1 MSRRTEQSGCNPST
15 RLGISLTVLMLLHS
29 SALPVAAQ
37 LPPSVK
43 AGAST
48 TVIGDTANLLATL
61 RRDSLIARRTRRA
74 LADSA
79 RRAVRYG
86 GDVPAQPQRVR
97 MPDLYRLTEAEARD
111 LIRAQAHLE
120 IRTRATRDTSQAD
133 LDGRVI
139 AQSPLRDSTVTPTT
153 IVLVVL
159 GHYVPAS
166 EPVTVPDSV
175 TVPELRKRPVRR
187 AQDSLLV
194 LGLRGVLDT
203 VVTDAELPRALV
215 LSQRPAA
222 MTRVA
227 VGDVVRLTVF
237 VTPPDNSIEVPDLVD
252 MQQTDAERKV
262 SGLGL
267 VFEVRVEPS
276 AGGSAGRV
284 VAQIP
289 MRGSHVRRG
298 STVAAV
304 VRSAELIPPQPT
316 FPPPDQRWWW
326 IAALGAVV
334 GIGYLVVRPDPP
346 RVIPPVIVQPTIKVV
361 QPTTYRT
368 PHVARSDGRQLI
380 TNDIAVTIVGEA
392 PHILL
397 TLPPGAPFL
406 MSGDR
411 S

>member
-1 MSRRTEQSGCNPST
+1 M
-15 RLGISLTVLMLLHS
+15 
-29 SALPVAAQ
+29 
-37 LPPSVK
+37 
-43 AGAST
+43 
-48 TVIGDTANLLATL
+48 
-61 RRDSLIARRTRRA
+61 
-74 LADSA
+74 
-79 RRAVRYG
+79 
-86 GDVPAQPQRVR
+86 
-97 MPDLYRLTEAEARD
+97 
-111 LIRAQAHLE
+111 
-120 IRTRATRDTSQAD
+120 
-133 LDGRVI
+133 
-139 AQSPLRDSTVTPTT
+139 
-153 IVLVVL
+153 
-159 GHYVPAS
+159 
-166 EPVTVPDSV
+166 TVPDSV

-203 VVTDAELPRALV
+203 VVTDADLPRALV